1 MKHSLFCFLILLPL
15 ALNAQYHQHSVGA
28 RLGGTSGIT
37 YKTFMND
44 NQALQFLLSGRSSGI
59 QATITYHFY
68 KPINIGGY
76 DTFFFYYG
84 PGGHAGIEK
93 HSREVYII
101 NEPFPPY
108 QVYENQTQYVMGVN
122 AIAGVE
128 YRLISVPLVI
138 GFDIKPYLN
147 YIGMR
152 QLDFRFWDAA
162 LTVKYAF

>member
-1 MKHSLFCFLILLPL
+1 MKHTFLFLLLLLPFCIK
-15 ALNAQYHQHSVGA
+15 AQYHQHSVGA
-28 RLGGTSGIT
+28 RLGGTSGVT

-44 NQALQFLLSGRSSGI
+44 NQAIQFLLSGRSSGV

-68 KPINIGGY
+68 KPLNIGKY
-76 DTFFFYYG
+76 ETFFFYYG
-84 PGGHAGIEK
+84 PGGHAGVEK
-93 HSREVYII
+93 HSKEVYII
-101 NEPFPPY
+101 NEPNPPY
-108 QVYENQTQYVMGVN
+108 AVYEEQTQFVMGVN
-122 AIAGVE
+122 AIAGIE

-152 QLDFRFWDAA
+152 ELNFRFWDAA